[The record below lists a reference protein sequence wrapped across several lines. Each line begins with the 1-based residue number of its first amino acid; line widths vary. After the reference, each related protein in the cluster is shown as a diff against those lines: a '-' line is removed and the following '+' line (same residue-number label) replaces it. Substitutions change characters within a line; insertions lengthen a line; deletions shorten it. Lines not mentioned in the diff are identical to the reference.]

1 MSRFNPLRQW
11 GALSSCQDDEA
22 KWHLVE
28 EVIQALNDNGIMPR
42 PRTDDEA
49 ETTSGGFYQFPT
61 SVPERAKVR
70 FKLTGAFAGGVAP
83 AIVVD
88 AGASALSPSEAIQ
101 VTDAYSLYGSAAGT
115 EYGYAD
121 IMPDASGGFRNEVT
135 TLHGVGSPT
144 GTDNYTIKFVDATD
158 TAGFLDAKLEDTG
171 TYDPLTDAIVY
182 FQVITD
188 GIAAG
193 SDSLRAFVDASG
205 ITALNDKVK
214 VSAADST
221 EDYLADSFQDF
232 TASPAYSGTIHSKV
246 YFQSN
251 GDSNEQL
258 IAFTVKD
265 DANGKVR
272 VSGGDSLAYLQDQ
285 FTSVT
290 DGTYSPSTHV
300 PVFVDKAGGAS
311 LQIYIDG
318 KVKVNVG
325 DEMAYLEN
333 QFYDW
338 ESGTT
343 YDSDFDDLVIV
354 NTYNPGGFGQTD
366 ELRLYVPR
374 ETIMV
379 KLTAD
384 VGGMS
389 GTTLGCLSAASQ
401 DAEWVVLTSGTCG
414 STPTLGSQGP
424 PVYVVVYNPSRD
436 SIEASDATP
445 IYLPAWRWEDGYIL
459 DPLNLWQ
466 LTGRVTANNQ
476 SIGHDASGS
485 NEWQDDGEC

>member
-1 MSRFNPLRQW
+1 MTDLGQCSDVDSLRQAVTTLFEILAHNEI
-11 GALSSCQDDEA
+11 GVAPVNSSPEVLQDADGNV
-22 KWHLVE
+22 K
-28 EVIQALNDNGIMPR
+28 
-42 PRTDDEA
+42 
-49 ETTSGGFYQFPT
+49 YPT
-61 SVPERAKVR
+61 SDPPKNWIR
-70 FKLTGAFAGGVAP
+70 FELDGAFSGGVANAHVISP
-83 AIVVD
+83 
-88 AGASALSPSEAIQ
+88 GATTLTPNEAIE
-101 VTDAYSLYGSAAGT
+101 VTDAMAKYNAAVDGDQ
-115 EYGYAD
+115 GYAQV
-121 IMPDASGGFRNEVT
+121 MNDANGFARNEVMVMP
-135 TLHGVGSPT
+135 GVGAPT
-144 GTDNYTIKFVDATD
+144 GTDNYTVKFTSGADTAEYFDAKLSNTGTYNSATD
-158 TAGFLDAKLEDTG
+158 TL
-171 TYDPLTDAIVY
+171 VY
-182 FQVITD
+182 FQTVAGPPHRLRAYIANV
-188 GIAAG
+188 AAG
-193 SDSLRAFVDASG
+193 TDE
-205 ITALNDKVK
+205 KVK
-214 VSAADST
+214 VSSADSAAS
-221 EDYLADSFQDF
+221 YLEDSFQD
-232 TASPAYSGTIHSKV
+232 TVVSPAFSATIHNKV

-251 GDSNEQL
+251 GDTDEQL
-258 IAFTVKD
+258 VAFTVKD

-300 PVFVDKAGGAS
+300 PVFVDKSGGAS

-333 QFYDW
+333 QFLDW
-338 ESGTT
+338 EAPS
-343 YDSDFDDLVIV
+343 YDADFDDLVIF
-354 NTYNPGGFGQTD
+354 NTATDGGFGSTD
-366 ELRLYVPR
+366 ELRGYVPR

-414 STPTLGSQGP
+414 STPTLGSQGS

-466 LTGRVTANNQ
+466 LTGRVTANDQ
-476 SIGHDASGS
+476 SIGHDASAS